1 VTVKHGILFSDKIWL
16 VKLVKQRACP
26 FGKGTWPNCS
36 LSWSSDCN
44 SIHSMW
50 KFASNVIRFNENVIA
65 NIQNTIYLFI
75 YLFIYSFIHSNL
87 ETYSQIPVSERKARL
102 HIFYCS
108 QDCLK
113 AAKCVKLFAI
123 AWACHNRSFISKA
136 VIVWNTAQIRW
147 FTPWRCMFNTFKW
160 AVQSRLQLSHF
171 SSSCSGTNFP
181 FDFLK
186 DLKGL
191 FKVFSAFYPH
201 LATFLQKSKWC
212 PHDQHPYSWNWQCF
226 MKFLGL
232 HEIHSFDDVLHDIIL
247 FERFYTL
254 IFLMSH
260 AVIFHHMWVTGGNCI
275 ICYVTNHCWGTINC
289 YTRNLDKG

>member
-1 VTVKHGILFSDKIWL
+1 MSDQIHQEVLNLWAIFHFQVLAQIPFHKWL
-16 VKLVKQRACP
+16 D
-26 FGKGTWPNCS
+26 F
-36 LSWSSDCN
+36 
-44 SIHSMW
+44 M
-50 KFASNVIRFNENVIA
+50 
-65 NIQNTIYLFI
+65 
-75 YLFIYSFIHSNL
+75 
-87 ETYSQIPVSERKARL
+87 SQIVT
-102 HIFYCS
+102 
-108 QDCLK
+108 
-113 AAKCVKLFAI
+113 
-123 AWACHNRSFISKA
+123 SF
-136 VIVWNTAQIRW
+136 Q
-147 FTPWRCMFNTFKW
+147 
-160 AVQSRLQLSHF
+160 H
-171 SSSCSGTNFP
+171 
-181 FDFLK
+181 
-186 DLKGL
+186 
-191 FKVFSAFYPH
+191 FYPD